1 MILENLKNKQ
11 IILASKSPRR
21 QELMHGIGLNFT
33 VHVKED
39 IDEDFDLKMP
49 SAQVATFLA
58 LKKANSYLNEIKENV
73 ILITADTIV
82 CTEDE
87 ILNKPSDRQDAIRML
102 QHLSGK
108 QHKVITGVCIKST
121 DREITFSSESIV
133 YFKVLELPEIEYY
146 VDQYNPYDKAGA
158 YGIQEW
164 IGYIGI
170 TRIEGSYFNVMGF
183 PIQRVFEELKKF

>member
-1 MILENLKNKQ
+1 
-11 IILASKSPRR
+11 
-21 QELMHGIGLNFT
+21 MHGIGLNFT